1 MQDNIP
7 FTQVLFATW
16 QFATQIKNCTT
27 ATGIKFETMETAQRV
42 FASNVFF
49 FFFYFCKDIACCV
62 WFIGEYYCRPALL
75 QFEFA

>member
-42 FASNVFF
+42 FCIERVFF
-49 FFFYFCKDIACCV
+49 F
-62 WFIGEYYCRPALL
+62 LL
-75 QFEFA
+75 L